1 VRGLWEEYKE
11 AASQSRSTHHETVP
25 LLRQVKDHGRPDYLA
40 KFRERLYADEQ
51 DDNDSQDEYDRYI
64 SPG

>member
-1 VRGLWEEYKE
+1 
-11 AASQSRSTHHETVP
+11 VP
-25 LLRQVKDHGRPDYLA
+25 LLRQGKDHGRPDYLA

-64 SPG
+64 SPDREKVPEGKQMHLIRWW